1 MLAKQFWSSPPRL
14 GRSVV
19 SELSASNSRQLT
31 SSLLRSPIFRTLF
44 QVSYALTPVFST
56 SSKNDRGYGG
66 KNSAQGLLSIRVFA
80 ALPSRAPLRRQGVS
94 AAAKSFICHT
104 SARFVAKSNHCHTSK
119 NPLPQLFCLPH
130 LRPPPLYPERFL
142 QGAYHDR
149 SLLPHL
155 ALPLCERRL
164 PRHGRGD
171 LCVERTRSPHSKVAR
186 PNKLHPR
193 RPYFY
198 FESKVPILSALA
210 TSFSAVSYWLSL
222 FSASSAPLRFVLSF
236 RYFFTSLLHY
246 LSFRRLPAP
255 AHSLSI
261 SIGNLLQDLFLCPG
275 ETYA

>member
-66 KNSAQGLLSIRVFA
+66 KNSAQGLLSIRVFVP
-80 ALPSRAPLRRQGVS
+80 LPSRAPLRRQGVPAS
-94 AAAKSFICHT
+94 AKSFICHT
-104 SARFVAKSNHCHTSK
+104 SAKCASKSNHCHTSR

-171 LCVERTRSPHSKVAR
+171 LCVKKTGWPRSSVPRPRKLHPTRPSCNLESKIPILSGLSTRSPTLAR
-186 PNKLHPR
+186 SR
-193 RPYFY
+193 AF
-198 FESKVPILSALA
+198 A
-210 TSFSAVSYWLSL
+210 
-222 FSASSAPLRFVLSF
+222 
-236 RYFFTSLLHY
+236 
-246 LSFRRLPAP
+246 
-255 AHSLSI
+255 
-261 SIGNLLQDLFLCPG
+261 
-275 ETYA
+275 